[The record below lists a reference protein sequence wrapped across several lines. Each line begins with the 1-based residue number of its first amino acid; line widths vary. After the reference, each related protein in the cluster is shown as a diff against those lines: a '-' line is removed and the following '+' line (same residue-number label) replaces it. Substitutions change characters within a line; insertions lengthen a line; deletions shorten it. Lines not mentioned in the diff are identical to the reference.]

1 MKIIVMA
8 GGYGTRLWPVSR
20 YMHPKQFLS
29 INSDSTLLQD
39 TYERVSSFDIS
50 SITTVCNN
58 EHRFF
63 VAEQKRHI
71 QAEAKIILE
80 PIGKNTAPA
89 IALAAFDSD
98 PNDLLLVLSADHVM
112 NEDEKFLKAVNSSKK
127 IAEDGKIVTFGIKP
141 SFPHIGYG
149 YIKKGKGDLTSYV
162 IEEFV
167 EKPQLHEAEN
177 YVASKNYLWNSGI
190 FLFKA
195 SVYLKELE
203 KYRPDIHEICRKS
216 IQNSKDDLD
225 FKRIDEDLFKKC
237 PSDSIDYAV
246 MEKTDL
252 GRVVEIDI
260 EWSDV
265 GSWSALWD
273 VSEKDADGNN
283 IFGDA
288 ITIDSKNC
296 LIRSEDKL
304 IATIG
309 IKNLVVV
316 SSKDAVLIANKDKTQ
331 DVKSLVEMLKDKNR
345 NEWEIH
351 REVYR
356 PWGKYD
362 SIDNGIDYQVKRITV
377 KPGAKLSLQ
386 SHKHRSEHWVVVS
399 GVAKVTKDND
409 TFLLNKNESTYI
421 PVGTIH
427 SLENPEDYDLELIEV
442 QSGSYLGEDDIIRY
456 EDVYGRVE

>member
-1 MKIIVMA
+1 M
-8 GGYGTRLWPVSR
+8 
-20 YMHPKQFLS
+20 
-29 INSDSTLLQD
+29 
-39 TYERVSSFDIS
+39 
-50 SITTVCNN
+50 
-58 EHRFF
+58 
-63 VAEQKRHI
+63 
-71 QAEAKIILE
+71 
-80 PIGKNTAPA
+80 
-89 IALAAFDSD
+89 D
-98 PNDLLLVLSADHVM
+98 PNL
-112 NEDEKFLKAVNSSKK
+112 NKK
-127 IAEDGKIVTFGIKP
+127 CWDP
-141 SFPHIGYG
+141 S
-149 YIKKGKGDLTSYV
+149 L
-162 IEEFV
+162 EEFQYYC
-167 EKPQLHEAEN
+167 EKLP
-177 YVASKNYLWNSGI
+177 
-190 FLFKA
+190 
-195 SVYLKELE
+195 
-203 KYRPDIHEICRKS
+203 
-216 IQNSKDDLD
+216 
-225 FKRIDEDLFKKC
+225 IDEYMKVLAGKKDKC
-237 PSDSIDYAV
+237 IVNGEY
-246 MEKTDL
+246 L
-252 GRVVEIDI
+252 
-260 EWSDV
+260 
-265 GSWSALWD
+265 
-273 VSEKDADGNN
+273 EKDADGNN